1 MPERNIL
8 SVESRASADVWRDNN
23 QPTILLAEDEPNL
36 RQILVGILKAAGYN
50 LMIAE
55 DGQQALQLANEHAG
69 KIDLLLSD
77 VQMPGLTGPDLA
89 NELERSRPYLK
100 VVLMSGCPSPSGA
113 FKRDW
118 RYLQKPFQLNELLEE
133 VRVVLRGT
141 SLDQRFG

>member
-1 MPERNIL
+1 
-8 SVESRASADVWRDNN
+8 
-23 QPTILLAEDEPNL
+23 
-36 RQILVGILKAAGYN
+36 
-50 LMIAE
+50 MIAE

-113 FKRDW
+113 FERDW

-141 SLDQRFG
+141 SLDQGALADSSSSTITGVTNASGSSVKTEPCT